1 MCSVFA
7 NSHRDNCL
15 EFVACWRAEL
25 IHAASA
31 ARVCIA
37 MDAVHA
43 AAAAAA
49 AEVAVAAVATFMM
62 AMARRVLRA
71 NRRTDWLTDA
81 MSSRLSA
88 RVDVHNSA

>member
-15 EFVACWRAEL
+15 ELVACWRAEL
-25 IHAASA
+25 IPAASA
-31 ARVCIA
+31 SRACIA
-37 MDAVHA
+37 MNAVHAAAA

-71 NRRTDWLTDA
+71 NRRTDWLTDG
-81 MSSRLSA
+81 MSS
-88 RVDVHNSA
+88 

>member
-15 EFVACWRAEL
+15 EFVACWRAQL
-25 IHAASA
+25 SLAASA

-37 MDAVHA
+37 MDAVH

-71 NRRTDWLTDA
+71 NRPTDWLTDG
-81 MSSRLSA
+81 MSS
-88 RVDVHNSA
+88 